1 MLKSKSLR
9 LERGRFLPQRNV
21 TILSNYRSANVSLLN
36 RSNILYEPK
45 AVISDGLKFSKAL
58 IKRVLKIITITKE
71 EFNSVLIV
79 GLSLVLLLSAP
90 IGSSYQ
96 AANSYAVT
104 QSKTSDPGSQIKTT
118 LESGESLEFNWPV
131 SGVVSQSYTP
141 AHKALD
147 VRADLNTPVKPL
159 AQGLVE
165 SAFTD
170 IYGLGRAV
178 IVKHIDGSKSLYAH
192 LNKILVKESQEV
204 TPETQIGT
212 VGLTGRTTGAHLHFE
227 IEENGKKINPASV
240 LPNK

>member
-58 IKRVLKIITITKE
+58 IRRLSKLINITKE
-71 EFNSVLIV
+71 EFNSVLVV
-79 GLSLVLLLSAP
+79 GLSLLLLLAAP
-90 IGSSYQ
+90 IGSSYKVSS
-96 AANSYAVT
+96 SYAVT
-104 QSKTSDPGSQIKTT
+104 QSKATEPSPQIKTT
-118 LESGESLEFNWPV
+118 LEYEESPEFNWPV
-131 SGVVSQSYTP
+131 SGSVSQSYTP

-159 AQGLVE
+159 AEGMVE

-204 TPETQIGT
+204 TPETSIGT

-227 IEENGKKINPASV
+227 IEENGKKINPTSV